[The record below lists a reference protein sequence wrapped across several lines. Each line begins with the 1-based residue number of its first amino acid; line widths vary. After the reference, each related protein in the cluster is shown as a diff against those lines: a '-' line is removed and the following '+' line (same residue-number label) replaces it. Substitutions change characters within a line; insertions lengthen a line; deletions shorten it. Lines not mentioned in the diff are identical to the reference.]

1 MSFQITAEGTVA
13 EDQITRVF
21 NVRFPREAVSD
32 PLIYNVGQMF
42 KVVTV
47 IRAATINDRDC
58 LMALE
63 LRGAKSEI
71 EKAVKYFTDHRVSVE
86 PLVEK

>member
-1 MSFQITAEGTVA
+1 MA
-13 EDQITRVF
+13 EDQIARVF
-21 NVRFPREAVSD
+21 NMRFPREAVSD

-47 IRAATINDRDC
+47 IRAATINDKDC

-63 LRGAKSEI
+63 LRGTNTEI
-71 EKAVKYFTDHRVSVE
+71 DKAVKYFKEHRVSVE
-86 PLVEK
+86 PLAER